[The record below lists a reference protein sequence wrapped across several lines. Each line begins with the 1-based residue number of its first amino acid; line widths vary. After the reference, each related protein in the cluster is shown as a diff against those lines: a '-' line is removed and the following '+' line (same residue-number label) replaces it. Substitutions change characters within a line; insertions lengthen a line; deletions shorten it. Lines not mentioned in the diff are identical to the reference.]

1 MAQIKD
7 ELAAHADP
15 EPRRVI
21 LVLAANP
28 LDTERLRLDAE
39 VRAIDEQLRQ
49 GEGDD
54 GFVLHQQWAVRSGDL
69 IDALLRHRPA
79 ILHFAGHGAADGS
92 LIVEESNGRATALP
106 PDALPALRR
115 AQRVLVGRAGGRAG
129 APRRLRGGYGASR
142 RRPRRGLLSWPGRGR
157 SSSHGG
163 GARSCADAGRG
174 RRR

>member
-1 MAQIKD
+1 MAQIKA

-142 RRPRRGLLSWPGRGR
+142 RR
-157 SSSHGG
+157 
-163 GARSCADAGRG
+163 
-174 RRR
+174 